1 MTVSASNE
9 KCTSKSNKDLKI
21 TVASIDCSNSTS
33 EQYIALE
40 TVNLS
45 TKNHIQISNLQN
57 ADSLIHSNGNLKE
70 IVSDHNEINTTNTY
84 ELNKLDIVDS
94 NGSITDTTITKV
106 QVYSNEKLS
115 TSAIVSNSNNDN
127 LNDKVVNKVFND
139 ENYHSVESLF
149 VENSQDSM
157 DSTKSASFD
166 DLSSHENYVEHKS
179 KNRNL
184 EHENVIQNK
193 NASKI
198 QPVEKETSILLVQNQ
213 NNLCSVKDSKEVTN
227 EEHDINKS
235 VMQIINNSTSTLKKI
250 LLEPVDVENCNE
262 NKNINTAK
270 RKQLKKANNTEEDC
284 VEEDK
289 QGRKYFTLEIKCD
302 LYDFYR
308 KEKKRRKKI
317 EWRKPN

>member
-57 ADSLIHSNGNLKE
+57 ADSITHSNDNLKE
-70 IVSDHNEINTTNTY
+70 IASDHNEINTTNTC

-94 NGSITDTTITKV
+94 NSPIIDTTTTKV

-115 TSAIVSNSNNDN
+115 TSAIVSNSNDDN
-127 LNDKVVNKVFND
+127 LSDKVVDKVFND
-139 ENYHSVESLF
+139 ENYHSVKSLF
-149 VENSQDSM
+149 VENNNSQDSM
-157 DSTKSASFD
+157 DSIKSASFD
-166 DLSSHENYVEHKS
+166 DLSSHKDYVEHKS
-179 KNRNL
+179 KNRNP
-184 EHENVIQNK
+184 EHEDVIQNK
-193 NASKI
+193 NTSKI
-198 QPVEKETSILLVQNQ
+198 QSVEKETNILLVQNQ

-227 EEHDINKS
+227 EDHDINKS
-235 VMQIINNSTSTLKKI
+235 VMQIINNNSTSTLKKI
-250 LLEPVDVENCNE
+250 LLEPVNVENSNE

-302 LYDFYR
+302 SYNFYR
-308 KEKKRRKKI
+308 KEKKRKK
-317 EWRKPN
+317 K